1 MVFIYSYAV
10 YGDNVKDAV
19 LLSSP
24 VLTDMGLF
32 NTLLVQFGLFL
43 VCFAAKVSLLQMVA
57 GQCPTLS
64 CIEYF

>member
-19 LLSSP
+19 LLSRP

-32 NTLLVQFGLFL
+32 NTYLWNGLSSNYHETQI
-43 VCFAAKVSLLQMVA
+43 AYYK
-57 GQCPTLS
+57 
-64 CIEYF
+64 